1 MGVTLDIYRGGLKK
15 TKMRIS
21 CVNSEHLCFPNLNK
35 VMRAPLEIRIPK
47 NSDESSKGLACN
59 VCGKRFAVAARLR
72 RHEASH
78 SGVRPFKCPLCE
90 YTSNRSLIQQLK
102 PLFSYVVSF

>member
-1 MGVTLDIYRGGLKK
+1 MGVTLDIYRDGLKNQNEDYFC
-15 TKMRIS
+15 I
-21 CVNSEHLCFPNLNK
+21 FNLNEQI
-35 VMRAPLEIRIPK
+35 RFSLEIRIPK
-47 NSDESSKGLACN
+47 NSNESSKGLACN

-90 YTSNRSLIQQLK
+90 YTSNRSWIQQLK
-102 PLFSYVVSF
+102 PLFYFLFIN